1 MFPIDVYVFGVGDK
15 VNKKEL
21 NDIASNKRDDRHLF
35 ILREAKTLGEVFN
48 TMISRL
54 SFYLSICLSVCLS
67 VRPTGSIIINLLC
80 CVCVYR

>member
-1 MFPIDVYVFGVGDK
+1 MYVFGVGEK

-35 ILREAKTLGEVFN
+35 ILREVKTLGEVFN

-54 SFYLSICLSVCLS
+54 FDLSIYLSVCLS
-67 VRPTGSIIINLLC
+67 VCPF
-80 CVCVYR
+80 VPPAQ